1 MTHAGQRLPAE
12 ELERR
17 LVLGS
22 VAEDLDLLEVV
33 HDDGLEAMM
42 PADRLGGFPCALER
56 TRIDLVDFEGRKR
69 GADELSL
76 LLAELT

>member
-1 MTHAGQRLPAE
+1 MDSLLPQFSNGIDDPAAVPN
-12 ELERR
+12 R
-17 LVLGS
+17 S
-22 VAEDLDLLEVV
+22 DADLLEVV

-42 PADRLGGFPCALER
+42 PADRLGGFPCALQR
-56 TRIDLVDFEGRKR
+56 TRVDLIDFERRKR